1 MVEVTLKPAKE
12 KPHSVKII
20 SPRLIM
26 LSDGFILLT
35 MEYDPT
41 AQRKV
46 TVSIQ
51 QKCIVD

>member
-1 MVEVTLKPAKE
+1 MVEVTLKPAIE
-12 KPHSVKII
+12 KTHSVKIR

-26 LSDGFILLT
+26 LSDCFILIT

-46 TVSIQ
+46 SVSIQ
-51 QKCIVD
+51 QKYIVD